1 MVFEQKCT
9 ERKKLNHAGI
19 QRKLTPGTGSCQS
32 KDPGEPQKGLA
43 GPVPG
48 EESAGKRG
56 RK

>member
-9 ERKKLNHAGI
+9 ESKELNHVAI
-19 QRKLTPGTGSCQS
+19 QRKLTPGTGSSQS
-32 KDPGEPQKGLA
+32 KDPGEPQKGQA

-48 EESAGKRG
+48 EESARKRG